1 VIALVGGG
9 GIAEG
14 IANVV
19 PGCVTTQ
26 GINVQN
32 FDSVDRWFQAN
43 RPETVI
49 VTAGVSHPATVADS
63 SPSDWVAEIETNLI
77 GSYFCAEA
85 GITHGTRTFIFI
97 ASVSGKYG
105 KPNHSGYCASKAGV
119 ISLVQSMAME
129 GHDCYAIS
137 PGRVDTKMREHD
149 YPGEDP
155 RTRLHPTQ
163 IGEVAF
169 DILAGGYRPGD
180 NIVIRRIGF
189 ETFLR
194 VDQGAPWRDWLKV
207 GQPVTL

>member
-43 RPETVI
+43 RPEVAV
-49 VTAGVSHPATVADS
+49 VTAGVSHPATVTDS

-97 ASVSGKYG
+97 ASE
-105 KPNHSGYCASKAGV
+105 AGV

-163 IGEVAF
+163 IGEVVF